1 MLGVQLPIWRTVFLG
16 KDYNCYNCFSEDE
29 ISKQDCFASG
39 TEEIK
44 CDFWKNAEQLSP
56 SDVSICL

>member
-16 KDYNCYNCFSEDE
+16 KDYNCFSEDE
-29 ISKQDCFASG
+29 ISKQDCFAAS

-44 CDFWKNAEQLSP
+44 CDF
-56 SDVSICL
+56 